1 MDRFRA
7 AIWLAAAFRR
17 WSPTDFFVGAG
28 FTSASDLRGAGSR
41 TAGSRKKTQGFIFMT
56 TNTVEDPPRVASVAP
71 KIAPLAVPAGSQ
83 AEADSPLEPEPEVGP
98 ERVLLHM
105 PVDIRSMSLVV
116 LAIFASLFV
125 LHWAKAVFIPVMLS
139 ILCSYALSPIVNW
152 MERWH
157 IPRWLSA
164 AVLLASI
171 LGGTSATV
179 WSLRDEAVQLVR
191 ALPAATQKLANA
203 LRTHAGAA
211 PSPLETVQKAASQ
224 LEQAARGEAQANA
237 RGVTRVVIEPT
248 RFDIKKYLWSGG
260 IGLAALIGQA
270 TVVIFLTYFLMLSGD
285 TFRRKMLKLAG
296 PNFSDKKF
304 TLQALHEVAD
314 QIQRY
319 LQVQVLT
326 SAVVGVLT
334 WLALMALGLDNAAV
348 WGIAAGVLNLIP
360 YIGSVIIAGATA
372 MVAFLQFGTLDMA
385 LVVGSASLVIHAVTG
400 NLLTPWLTSRTSRMS
415 PVAVFVGMLAWGW
428 LWGVW
433 GLLLGIPILM
443 MVKAVCDRVDDL
455 KPIGEFLGS

>member
-1 MDRFRA
+1 
-7 AIWLAAAFRR
+7 
-17 WSPTDFFVGAG
+17 
-28 FTSASDLRGAGSR
+28 
-41 TAGSRKKTQGFIFMT
+41 MT
-56 TNTVEDPPRVASVAP
+56 TQTVEDPPRLASVDP
-71 KIAPLAVPAGSQ
+71 KIAALVVPAGSV
-83 AEADSPLEPEPEVGP
+83 AEADRPPEPELERAP
-98 ERVLLHM
+98 EPAPDRVLLHM

-125 LHWAKAVFIPVMLS
+125 LHWAKAVFIPVMLG
-139 ILCSYALSPIVNW
+139 ILFSYALSPIVNW
-152 MERWH
+152 MERKRV
-157 IPRWLSA
+157 PRWFSA
-164 AVLLASI
+164 AVLLVAI
-171 LGGTSATV
+171 LAGTSATV
-179 WSLRDEAVQLVR
+179 WSLRDEATELVQS
-191 ALPAATQKLANA
+191 LPAATQKLAGV
-203 LRTHAGAA
+203 LRTRAGAE
-211 PSPLETVQKAASQ
+211 PSPLDTVQKAAAQ
-224 LEQAARGEAQANA
+224 LEQAARGEAEASA
-237 RGVTRVVIEPT
+237 RGVTRVIIEPA
-248 RFDIKKYLWSGG
+248 RFNIKNYLWSGG
-260 IGLAALIGQA
+260 IGLAALIGQT

-296 PNFSDKKF
+296 PNLSDKKI

-326 SAVVGVLT
+326 SVVVGVLT
-334 WLALMALGLDNAAV
+334 WLALLALGLDNAAV

-360 YIGSVIIAGATA
+360 YVGSVIIAGASA

-385 LVVGSASLVIHAVTG
+385 LIVGGASLLIHAITG
-400 NLLTPWLTSRTSRMS
+400 NLLTPWLTSRASRMS